1 MSTETFFTNLLAPQ
15 GAVKHLILR
24 RYLDAWVAI
33 LGQSNYKRLVYID
46 GFAGAGSYEG
56 DQVGSPLVFLNSW
69 ISHKL
74 NARFPTMVV
83 IFIEKNKETRKKLKK
98 EIENYQIDPRLDV
111 KIYKGGFA
119 NDLDTVLDELKD
131 LLQGQPIFAFLD
143 PFGYTQIPMS
153 TIKRLFSIGKT
164 EVLVNFMTKGLT
176 RGIYIEVSSNI
187 FPGSINHQGLQKKI
201 NALFGNE
208 DDRIQE
214 VHKALKNE
222 TDVSGRMEY
231 LATSYEAALK
241 DNTDAKFTLFFVM
254 RGKRNELIYHLV
266 FATSHI
272 KGIECM
278 KEAMF
283 KVDQTSEESDELSF
297 SDYDFLRS
305 DTTTLIRPRDAE
317 IWHKIS
323 GDKINQEFSGLT
335 ADVEIVKQYVLTN
348 TIFPWQSEIIK
359 HAKPLLIETYDGL
372 RRRGNL
378 YGSKVNIQFAKLG
391 ERYPDHAEL
400 VVAAKH

>member
-1 MSTETFFTNLLAPQ
+1 MSTETFFTNPLAPH
-15 GAVKHLILR
+15 GVVKRLILR
-24 RYLDAWVAI
+24 AI

-56 DQVGSPLVFLNSW
+56 DQVAPLVSLNSW

-83 IFIEKNKETRKKLKK
+83 IFIEKNKE
-98 EIENYQIDPRLDV
+98 NHPRIDV

-119 NDLDTVLDELKD
+119 NVLDIVLDELKD

-176 RGIYIEVSSNI
+176 RGIYIEVSSNF
-187 FPGSINHQGLQKKI
+187 FPGGINHQGLQKKI

-208 DDRIQE
+208 DDQIQE

-231 LATSYEAALK
+231 LATSYKAALK

-254 RGKRNELIYHLV
+254 QGKRNELIYHLV

-272 KGIECM
+272 KGIKCM
-278 KEAMF
+278 KETMF

-305 DTTTLIRPRDAE
+305 DTTILIRPRDAE

-348 TIFPWQSEIIK
+348 TIFP
-359 HAKPLLIETYDGL
+359 
-372 RRRGNL
+372 
-378 YGSKVNIQFAKLG
+378 
-391 ERYPDHAEL
+391 
-400 VVAAKH
+400 